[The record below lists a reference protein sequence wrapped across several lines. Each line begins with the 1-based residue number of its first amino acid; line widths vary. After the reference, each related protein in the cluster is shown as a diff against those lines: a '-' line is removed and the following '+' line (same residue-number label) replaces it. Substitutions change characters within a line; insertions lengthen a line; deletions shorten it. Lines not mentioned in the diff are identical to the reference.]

1 MRPASVSD
9 SRTVPSFVLVGQANG
24 DIAAEAVGDD
34 LVAEA
39 LERADRVEL
48 EGSDTHVEESN
59 ETMRR
64 ISSVTRIC
72 RCPRVLLRVSFS
84 NEV

>member
-9 SRTVPSFVLVGQANG
+9 SRTVPFFVLVGQANG

-39 LERADRVEL
+39 LERADRDEL
-48 EGSDTHVEESN
+48 EDSDTHVEESN
-59 ETMRR
+59 ETM
-64 ISSVTRIC
+64 
-72 RCPRVLLRVSFS
+72 
-84 NEV
+84 